1 MTREQM
7 DFLHGIIAELLALP
21 GKQVVW
27 AQQNMPR
34 LCRPFATLQ
43 LFSKRYEKSEE
54 LRPTG
59 PGQYK
64 VVVPMTCTL
73 AVQYFGEDA
82 ASHLEAMTTGLSR
95 PTIVDRCF
103 AAKVAVYDAEGTTD
117 LSGLLEGQTWEE
129 RAAVDLHVR
138 FNSEVDDAPG
148 YIESVVIEADIEK
161 HLPQDTVIETNT
173 DTGDHLEAG
182 AGDKDE
188 ASSKSDGVSSPPAD
202 EGKPDE
208 TEYYIDTVQV
218 DGIFD

>member
-7 DFLHGIIAELLALP
+7 DFLHGIVAELLALP

-43 LFSKRYEKSEE
+43 IFGKRYEKSEE

-73 AVQYFGEDA
+73 AVQYFGADA
-82 ASHLEAMTTGLSR
+82 ASHLETMATGFSR

-138 FNSEVDDAPG
+138 FNSEADDAPG

-161 HLPQDTVIETNT
+161 HLPQDTVIEPNPDERPETG
-173 DTGDHLEAG
+173 TGDEEGSLPE
-182 AGDKDE
+182 
-188 ASSKSDGVSSPPAD
+188 PAD
-202 EGKPDE
+202 GGKPDE

>member
-7 DFLHGIIAELLALP
+7 DFLHGIVAELLALS

-43 LFSKRYEKSEE
+43 LFGKRYEKSEE

-59 PGQYK
+59 QGQYK

-73 AVQYFGEDA
+73 AVQYFGA
-82 ASHLEAMTTGLSR
+82 NAVSHLETMTTGFSR

-103 AAKVAVYDAEGTTD
+103 AAKVAIYDAEGTTD

-161 HLPQDTVIETNT
+161 HLPQDTVIEPNPDERPETG
-173 DTGDHLEAG
+173 TGDG
-182 AGDKDE
+182 KG
-188 ASSKSDGVSSPPAD
+188 ASSGSGEEPSPP
-202 EGKPDE
+202 GDE

>member
-1 MTREQM
+1 MTRDQM
-7 DFLHGIIAELLALP
+7 DFLHGIVAELLALP

-43 LFSKRYEKSEE
+43 IFGKRYEKSEE

-73 AVQYFGEDA
+73 AVQYFGADA
-82 ASHLEAMTTGLSR
+82 ASHLETMTTGFSR

-138 FNSEVDDAPG
+138 FNSEADDAPG

-161 HLPQDTVIETNT
+161 HLPQDTVIEPNPDERPETG
-173 DTGDHLEAG
+173 TGDGEG
-182 AGDKDE
+182 
-188 ASSKSDGVSSPPAD
+188 ASSGSGEEPSSSA
-202 EGKPDE
+202 DE

>member
-21 GKQVVW
+21 GKRVVW

-43 LFSKRYEKSEE
+43 LFGERYEKSEE

-73 AVQYFGEDA
+73 AVQYFGA
-82 ASHLEAMTTGLSR
+82 NAVSHLETMTTGFSR

-138 FNSEVDDAPG
+138 YNSEVDDTPG
-148 YIESVVIEADIEK
+148 YIESVAIEADIEK
-161 HLPQDTVIETNT
+161 HLPQDTVIEPNPDERPETG
-173 DTGDHLEAG
+173 TGDGEG
-182 AGDKDE
+182 
-188 ASSKSDGVSSPPAD
+188 ASSGSGGEPSSPA
-202 EGKPDE
+202 DE

>member
-21 GKQVVW
+21 GKRVVW
-27 AQQNMPR
+27 AQKNMPR

-43 LFSKRYEKSEE
+43 LFGERYEKSEE

-138 FNSEVDDAPG
+138 YNSEVDDTPG

-161 HLPQDTVIETNT
+161 HLTQDTVIEPNPDERPETG
-173 DTGDHLEAG
+173 TGDGEG
-182 AGDKDE
+182 
-188 ASSKSDGVSSPPAD
+188 ASSGSGGEPSSPA
-202 EGKPDE
+202 DE

>member
-7 DFLHGIIAELLALP
+7 DFLHGIVAELLALP

-43 LFSKRYEKSEE
+43 IFGKRYEKSEE

-82 ASHLEAMTTGLSR
+82 ARHLETMTTGFSR

-138 FNSEVDDAPG
+138 FNSEADDAPG

-161 HLPQDTVIETNT
+161 HLPQDTVIEPNPDERPETG
-173 DTGDHLEAG
+173 TGDGEG
-182 AGDKDE
+182 
-188 ASSKSDGVSSPPAD
+188 ASSGSSGDPSLPAD

>member
-21 GKQVVW
+21 GKRVVW

-43 LFSKRYEKSEE
+43 LFGERYEKSEE

-103 AAKVAVYDAEGTTD
+103 AAKMAVYDAEGTTD

-138 FNSEVDDAPG
+138 YNSEVEDTPG
-148 YIESVVIEADIEK
+148 YIESVVIESDIEK
-161 HLPQDTVIETNT
+161 HLPQDTVIEPNPDERPETG
-173 DTGDHLEAG
+173 TGDGEG
-182 AGDKDE
+182 
-188 ASSKSDGVSSPPAD
+188 ASSGSGGEPSSPA
-202 EGKPDE
+202 DE

>member
-7 DFLHGIIAELLALP
+7 DFLHGIVAELLALP

-43 LFSKRYEKSEE
+43 LFGEQHEESEE

-64 VVVPMTCTL
+64 VVVPMTCIL
-73 AVQYFGEDA
+73 AVQYFGSDA
-82 ASHLEAMTTGLSR
+82 VSHLETMMTGFSR

-138 FNSEVDDAPG
+138 FNSEVDDNPG
-148 YIESVVIEADIEK
+148 YIESMIIEANVEK
-161 HLPQDTVIETNT
+161 HLPQDTVIEPNSDERPETG
-173 DTGDHLEAG
+173 TGDEEG
-182 AGDKDE
+182 
-188 ASSKSDGVSSPPAD
+188 ASSGSGGEASPPAD
-202 EGKPDE
+202 DGKSDE

>member
-1 MTREQM
+1 MTTRDKM
-7 DFLHGIIAELLALP
+7 DFLHGIVAELLALP

-43 LFSKRYEKSEE
+43 IFGKRYEKSEE

-73 AVQYFGEDA
+73 AVQYFGADA
-82 ASHLEAMTTGLSR
+82 ASHLETMATDFSR

-103 AAKVAVYDAEGTTD
+103 AAKVAIYDAEGTTD

-138 FNSEVDDAPG
+138 FNSEADDAPG

-161 HLPQDTVIETNT
+161 HLPQDTVIEPNPDERPETG
-173 DTGDHLEAG
+173 TGDGEG
-182 AGDKDE
+182 
-188 ASSKSDGVSSPPAD
+188 ASSGSRGEPSPTAD
-202 EGKPDE
+202 EGKSDE

-218 DGIFD
+218 AGIFD

>member
-7 DFLHGIIAELLALP
+7 DFLHGIVAELLALP
-21 GKQVVW
+21 GKKVVW

-43 LFSKRYEKSEE
+43 IFGKRYEKSEE

-59 PGQYK
+59 PGRYK

-73 AVQYFGEDA
+73 AVQYFGADA
-82 ASHLEAMTTGLSR
+82 ASHLETMTTGFSR

-138 FNSEVDDAPG
+138 FNSEADDAPG

-161 HLPQDTVIETNT
+161 HLPQDTVIEPNPDERPETG
-173 DTGDHLEAG
+173 TGDEEGASAG
-182 AGDKDE
+182 SGGDP
-188 ASSKSDGVSSPPAD
+188 SPTAD
-202 EGKPDE
+202 EGKSDE
-208 TEYYIDTVQV
+208 TEYYIDTVHV

>member
-21 GKQVVW
+21 GKRVVW

-43 LFSKRYEKSEE
+43 LFGERYEKSEE

-73 AVQYFGEDA
+73 AVQYFGA
-82 ASHLEAMTTGLSR
+82 NAVSHLETMTTGFSR

-103 AAKVAVYDAEGTTD
+103 AAKVAIYDAEGTTD

-138 FNSEVDDAPG
+138 YNSEVDDTPG

-161 HLPQDTVIETNT
+161 HLPQDTVIEPNPDERPETG
-173 DTGDHLEAG
+173 TGDGEG
-182 AGDKDE
+182 
-188 ASSKSDGVSSPPAD
+188 ASSGSGGEPSSPA
-202 EGKPDE
+202 DE

>member
-21 GKQVVW
+21 GKRVVW
-27 AQQNMPR
+27 AHQNMPR

-43 LFSKRYEKSEE
+43 FFSKRYEKSEE

-161 HLPQDTVIETNT
+161 HLPQDTVIEPNPDERPETG
-173 DTGDHLEAG
+173 TGDGEG
-182 AGDKDE
+182 
-188 ASSKSDGVSSPPAD
+188 ASSGSGGEPSSPA
-202 EGKPDE
+202 DE

>member
-21 GKQVVW
+21 GKRVVW

-43 LFSKRYEKSEE
+43 LFGKRYEKSEE

-73 AVQYFGEDA
+73 AVQYFGENA

-138 FNSEVDDAPG
+138 YNSEVDDTPG
-148 YIESVVIEADIEK
+148 YIESVAIEADIEK
-161 HLPQDTVIETNT
+161 HLPQDTVIEPNPDERPETG
-173 DTGDHLEAG
+173 TGDGEG
-182 AGDKDE
+182 
-188 ASSKSDGVSSPPAD
+188 ASSGSGGEPSSPA
-202 EGKPDE
+202 DE

>member
-21 GKQVVW
+21 GKRVVW

-138 FNSEVDDAPG
+138 YNSEVDDTPG

-161 HLPQDTVIETNT
+161 HLPQDTVIEPNPDERPETG
-173 DTGDHLEAG
+173 TGDGEG
-182 AGDKDE
+182 
-188 ASSKSDGVSSPPAD
+188 ASSGSGGEPSSPA
-202 EGKPDE
+202 DE

>member
-21 GKQVVW
+21 GKRVVW

-43 LFSKRYEKSEE
+43 LFGKRYEKSEE

-73 AVQYFGEDA
+73 AVQYFGA
-82 ASHLEAMTTGLSR
+82 NAVSHLETMTTGFSR

-103 AAKVAVYDAEGTTD
+103 AAKVARLGRNGQQSICMSGTTPRWRI
-117 LSGLLEGQTWEE
+117 L
-129 RAAVDLHVR
+129 R
-138 FNSEVDDAPG
+138 
-148 YIESVVIEADIEK
+148 
-161 HLPQDTVIETNT
+161 
-173 DTGDHLEAG
+173 
-182 AGDKDE
+182 
-188 ASSKSDGVSSPPAD
+188 
-202 EGKPDE
+202 
-208 TEYYIDTVQV
+208 
-218 DGIFD
+218 GISRV

>member
-117 LSGLLEGQTWEE
+117 LPGLLEGQTWEE
-129 RAAVDLHVR
+129 RAAVDLYVR
-138 FNSEVDDAPG
+138 YNSEVDDTPG

-161 HLPQDTVIETNT
+161 HLPQDTVIEPNPDERPETG
-173 DTGDHLEAG
+173 TGDGEG
-182 AGDKDE
+182 
-188 ASSKSDGVSSPPAD
+188 ASSGSGGEPSSPA
-202 EGKPDE
+202 DE

>member
-21 GKQVVW
+21 GKRVVW

-43 LFSKRYEKSEE
+43 LFGKRYEKSEE

-73 AVQYFGEDA
+73 AVQYFGA
-82 ASHLEAMTTGLSR
+82 NAVSHLETMTTGFSR

-103 AAKVAVYDAEGTTD
+103 AAKVAIYDAEGTTD

-138 FNSEVDDAPG
+138 YNSEVEDTPG
-148 YIESVVIEADIEK
+148 YIESVVIESDIEK

-173 DTGDHLEAG
+173 DTGEHLEAG

>member
-21 GKQVVW
+21 GKRVVW
-27 AQQNMPR
+27 AHQNMPR

-43 LFSKRYEKSEE
+43 LFGERYEKSEE

-73 AVQYFGEDA
+73 AVQYFGADA

-117 LSGLLEGQTWEE
+117 LSGLG
-129 RAAVDLHVR
+129 
-138 FNSEVDDAPG
+138 
-148 YIESVVIEADIEK
+148 
-161 HLPQDTVIETNT
+161 
-173 DTGDHLEAG
+173 TGGTLVLRSCHG
-182 AGDKDE
+182 R
-188 ASSKSDGVSSPPAD
+188 
-202 EGKPDE
+202 
-208 TEYYIDTVQV
+208 
-218 DGIFD
+218 

>member
-21 GKQVVW
+21 GKRVVW
-27 AQQNMPR
+27 AHQNMPR

-43 LFSKRYEKSEE
+43 FFSKRYEKSEE

-161 HLPQDTVIETNT
+161 HLPQDTVIEPNPDERPETG
-173 DTGDHLEAG
+173 TGDGEG
-182 AGDKDE
+182 
-188 ASSKSDGVSSPPAD
+188 ASSGSGGEPSSPA
-202 EGKPDE
+202 DE

-218 DGIFD
+218 DDIFD

>member
-43 LFSKRYEKSEE
+43 LFGKRYEKSEE

-73 AVQYFGEDA
+73 SVQYFGADA

-138 FNSEVDDAPG
+138 FNSEVEDAPG
-148 YIESVVIEADIEK
+148 YIESVVIESDIEK
-161 HLPQDTVIETNT
+161 HLPQDTVIETNPDERPET
-173 DTGDHLEAG
+173 GTGDGEG
-182 AGDKDE
+182 
-188 ASSKSDGVSSPPAD
+188 ASSGSGGEPSSPAD
-202 EGKPDE
+202 ETK
-208 TEYYIDTVQV
+208 YYIDTVQV

>member
-21 GKQVVW
+21 GKKVVW

-43 LFSKRYEKSEE
+43 LFGEQHEESEE

-64 VVVPMTCTL
+64 VVVPMTCIL
-73 AVQYFGEDA
+73 AVQYFGSDA
-82 ASHLEAMTTGLSR
+82 VSHLETMMTGFSR

-103 AAKVAVYDAEGTTD
+103 AAKVAVYDAEDTTD

-138 FNSEVDDAPG
+138 YNSEVEDAPG

-161 HLPQDTVIETNT
+161 HLPQDTVIEPNPDERPETG
-173 DTGDHLEAG
+173 TGDEEGTSAG
-182 AGDKDE
+182 SSGE
-188 ASSKSDGVSSPPAD
+188 ASPPVDDGKS
-202 EGKPDE
+202 DE

>member
-7 DFLHGIIAELLALP
+7 DFLHGIVAELLVLP

-34 LCRPFATLQ
+34 LCRPFATLR
-43 LFSKRYEKSEE
+43 LFGKRYEKSEE
-54 LRPTG
+54 LRPTE

-73 AVQYFGEDA
+73 AVQYFGA
-82 ASHLEAMTTGLSR
+82 NAVSHLETMTTGFSR

-138 FNSEVDDAPG
+138 YNSEVEDNPG
-148 YIESVVIEADIEK
+148 YIESVVIKDNTDGCP
-161 HLPQDTVIETNT
+161 PQDTVIESNP
-173 DTGDHLEAG
+173 DTALDPL
-182 AGDKDE
+182 K
-188 ASSKSDGVSSPPAD
+188 
-202 EGKPDE
+202 
-208 TEYYIDTVQV
+208 
-218 DGIFD
+218 

>member
-21 GKQVVW
+21 GKRVVW

-43 LFSKRYEKSEE
+43 LFGKRYEKSEE

-73 AVQYFGEDA
+73 AVQYFGENA

-138 FNSEVDDAPG
+138 YNSEVDDTPG
-148 YIESVVIEADIEK
+148 YIESVAIEADIEK
-161 HLPQDTVIETNT
+161 HLPQDTVIEPNPDERPET
-173 DTGDHLEAG
+173 DTGDGEG
-182 AGDKDE
+182 
-188 ASSKSDGVSSPPAD
+188 ASSGSGGEPSSPA
-202 EGKPDE
+202 DE

>member
-21 GKQVVW
+21 GKRVVW

-43 LFSKRYEKSEE
+43 FFSKRYEKSEE

-138 FNSEVDDAPG
+138 YNSEVDDTPG

-161 HLPQDTVIETNT
+161 HLPQDTVIEPNPDERPETG
-173 DTGDHLEAG
+173 TGDGEG
-182 AGDKDE
+182 
-188 ASSKSDGVSSPPAD
+188 ASSGSGGEPSSPA
-202 EGKPDE
+202 DE

>member
-7 DFLHGIIAELLALP
+7 DFLHGIVAELLALP

-43 LFSKRYEKSEE
+43 IFGKRYEKSEE

-59 PGQYK
+59 PGRYK

-82 ASHLEAMTTGLSR
+82 ASHLETMTTGFSR

-138 FNSEVDDAPG
+138 FNSEADDAPG

-161 HLPQDTVIETNT
+161 HLPQDTVIEPNPDERPETG
-173 DTGDHLEAG
+173 TGDGEG
-182 AGDKDE
+182 
-188 ASSKSDGVSSPPAD
+188 ASSGSGGEPSPP
-202 EGKPDE
+202 GDE

>member
-21 GKQVVW
+21 GKRVVW

-43 LFSKRYEKSEE
+43 LFSKRYEESEE

-138 FNSEVDDAPG
+138 YNSEVDDTPG
-148 YIESVVIEADIEK
+148 YIESVAIEADIEK
-161 HLPQDTVIETNT
+161 HLPQDTVIEPNPDERPETG
-173 DTGDHLEAG
+173 TGDGEG
-182 AGDKDE
+182 
-188 ASSKSDGVSSPPAD
+188 ASSGSGGEPSSPA
-202 EGKPDE
+202 DE

>member
-7 DFLHGIIAELLALP
+7 DFLHGIVAELLALP

-43 LFSKRYEKSEE
+43 LFGKRYEKSEE

-73 AVQYFGEDA
+73 SVQYFGEDA
-82 ASHLEAMTTGLSR
+82 ASHLETMTTGFSR

-138 FNSEVDDAPG
+138 FNSEADDAPG

-161 HLPQDTVIETNT
+161 HLPQDTVIEPNPDERPETG
-173 DTGDHLEAG
+173 TGDGEG
-182 AGDKDE
+182 
-188 ASSKSDGVSSPPAD
+188 ASSGSGEEPSSPV
-202 EGKPDE
+202 DE
-208 TEYYIDTVQV
+208 TEYYIDTVHV

>member
-21 GKQVVW
+21 GKRVVW

-43 LFSKRYEKSEE
+43 LFGERYEKSEE

-73 AVQYFGEDA
+73 SVQYFGADA

-138 FNSEVDDAPG
+138 YNSEVDDTPG
-148 YIESVVIEADIEK
+148 YIESVAIEADIEK
-161 HLPQDTVIETNT
+161 HLPQDTVIEPNPDERPETG
-173 DTGDHLEAG
+173 TGDGEG
-182 AGDKDE
+182 
-188 ASSKSDGVSSPPAD
+188 ASSGSGGEPSSPAD
-202 EGKPDE
+202 ETK
-208 TEYYIDTVQV
+208 YYIDTVQV

>member
-21 GKQVVW
+21 GKNVVW

-43 LFSKRYEKSEE
+43 LFGKRYEKSEE

-59 PGQYK
+59 PGRYK

-73 AVQYFGEDA
+73 TVQYFGEDA
-82 ASHLEAMTTGLSR
+82 SSHLEAMTTGFSR

-138 FNSEVDDAPG
+138 FNSEVDDNPG
-148 YIESVVIEADIEK
+148 YIESVIIEANVEK
-161 HLPQDTVIETNT
+161 HLPQDTVIEPNSDERPETG
-173 DTGDHLEAG
+173 TGDEEGTSAG
-182 AGDKDE
+182 SGGE
-188 ASSKSDGVSSPPAD
+188 ASPPVDDGKS
-202 EGKPDE
+202 DE

>member
-7 DFLHGIIAELLALP
+7 DFLHGIVAELLALP

-43 LFSKRYEKSEE
+43 LFGKRYEKSEE

-82 ASHLEAMTTGLSR
+82 SSHLEAMTTGFSR

-138 FNSEVDDAPG
+138 FNSEADDAPG

-161 HLPQDTVIETNT
+161 HLPQDTVIEPNPDERPETG
-173 DTGDHLEAG
+173 TGDEEETSAG
-182 AGDKDE
+182 SGGDP
-188 ASSKSDGVSSPPAD
+188 SPPAD
-202 EGKPDE
+202 EGKYDE

>member
-7 DFLHGIIAELLALP
+7 DFLHGIVAELLALS

-34 LCRPFATLQ
+34 LCRPFAMLQ
-43 LFSKRYEKSEE
+43 LFGERYEKSEE

-138 FNSEVDDAPG
+138 YNSEVEDTPG
-148 YIESVVIEADIEK
+148 YIESVVIESDIEK
-161 HLPQDTVIETNT
+161 HLPQDTVIEPNPDEHPETG
-173 DTGDHLEAG
+173 TGDGEG
-182 AGDKDE
+182 
-188 ASSKSDGVSSPPAD
+188 ASSGSGEEPSSPA
-202 EGKPDE
+202 DE

>member
-21 GKQVVW
+21 GKRVVW

-43 LFSKRYEKSEE
+43 LFGKRYEKSEE

-138 FNSEVDDAPG
+138 YNSEVEDTPG

-161 HLPQDTVIETNT
+161 HLPQDTVIEPNPDERPETG
-173 DTGDHLEAG
+173 TGDGEG
-182 AGDKDE
+182 
-188 ASSKSDGVSSPPAD
+188 ASSGSGGEPSSPA
-202 EGKPDE
+202 DE

>member
-21 GKQVVW
+21 GKRVVW

-43 LFSKRYEKSEE
+43 LFGERYEKSEE

-73 AVQYFGEDA
+73 SVQYFGADA

-138 FNSEVDDAPG
+138 YNSEVEDTPG

-161 HLPQDTVIETNT
+161 HLPQDTVIEPNPDERPETG
-173 DTGDHLEAG
+173 TGDGEG
-182 AGDKDE
+182 TSSGSSGDP
-188 ASSKSDGVSSPPAD
+188 SPPAD
-202 EGKPDE
+202 KGKSDE

>member
-21 GKQVVW
+21 GKRVVW

-43 LFSKRYEKSEE
+43 LFGERYEKSEE

-73 AVQYFGEDA
+73 AVQYFGA
-82 ASHLEAMTTGLSR
+82 NAVSHLETMTTGFSR

-138 FNSEVDDAPG
+138 YNSEVDDTPG

-161 HLPQDTVIETNT
+161 HLPQDTVIEPNPDERPETG
-173 DTGDHLEAG
+173 TGDGEG
-182 AGDKDE
+182 
-188 ASSKSDGVSSPPAD
+188 ASSGSGGEPSSPA
-202 EGKPDE
+202 DE